1 MTLAAATSNPGKID
15 RRDIKAEKVMSS
27 FTETVATSDKGHC
40 RGVKVVK

>member
-1 MTLAAATSNPGKID
+1 MTLVAATSNPGKIY

-27 FTETVATSDKGHC
+27 FTETVATSHC